1 MAARRDKAIKALFAI
16 QEAER
21 KAKEKELAQQEKA
34 AKKEAE
40 KLKKDSEPKQPK
52 GRAILQM
59 TDEGEMIKEYSTIAS
74 AVAESGVSSKSIR
87 DAANGIQKHA
97 GGYCWKYKD

>member
-1 MAARRDKAIKALFAI
+1 MAARRDKAIKALFTI

-21 KAKEKELAQQEKA
+21 KSKERELAQIEKA
-34 AKKEAE
+34 AKKEAKQFE
-40 KLKKDSEPKQPK
+40 KNSEPKQPR
-52 GRAILQM
+52 GRAIVQM
-59 TDEGEMIKEYSTIAS
+59 TDEGDIIKEFDSIAA
-74 AVAESGVSSKSIR
+74 AVTETGVSSKSIR

>member
-1 MAARRDKAIKALFAI
+1 MTQKIFYEDAYCREFDAAVVSCT
-16 QEAER
+16 EH
-21 KAKEKELAQQEKA
+21 
-34 AKKEAE
+34 
-40 KLKKDSEPKQPK
+40 KDRYEI
-52 GRAILQM
+52 ILDRTAFYPEGGGQSGDTGTLSFL
-59 TDEGEMIKEYSTIAS
+59 TDEGEIMKEYSTIAA